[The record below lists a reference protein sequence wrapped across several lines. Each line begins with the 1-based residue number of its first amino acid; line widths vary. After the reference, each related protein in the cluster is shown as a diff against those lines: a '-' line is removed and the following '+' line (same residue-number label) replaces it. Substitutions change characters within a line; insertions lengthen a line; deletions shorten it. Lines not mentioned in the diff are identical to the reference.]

1 MTRWHVFQ
9 TFVAGMVMIP
19 IAYAAPDL
27 NPYILGGCGILA
39 SYGATEGALFL
50 LARRRKRLAGN
61 DGLPDSS
68 VDLRLG
74 HRLPAVR
81 LEKRRD

>member
-9 TFVAGMVMIP
+9 ALVAGMVMIP

-27 NPYILGGCGILA
+27 NPYITGSCGILA
-39 SYGATEGALFL
+39 AYLATEGALFL
-50 LARRRKRLAGN
+50 LARRRKRLARN
-61 DGLPDSS
+61 DSLPDSS

-81 LEKRRD
+81 FQKRRD